1 MPSIYLS
8 PTSLGG
14 TPYPSGKD
22 EEYYMNQIAD
32 AMIPYLRAND
42 ISFSRNNPGDT
53 LTEILDQSNAQ
64 NYDLH
69 LSLRSNTSP
78 ERLVGV
84 MQGPDVYYHAY
95 SKSGQQA
102 AALLGENLTS
112 IYPHQS
118 LVSVIPSTTLKE
130 VIHTSAP
137 SVYMEIAYHDNK
149 EDEDWIINHIDDIA
163 QNIVLSLTQY
173 FHLPFQPVQ
182 QAVKTR

>member
-8 PTSLGG
+8 PASQIG

-22 EEYYMNQIAD
+22 EEYYMNLIAD
-32 AMIPYLRAND
+32 AMVPYLRANH

-53 LTEILDQSNAQ
+53 LTEILNQSNEQ

-69 LSLRSNTSP
+69 LSLHSNTSP
-78 ERLVGV
+78 ERLPGV
-84 MQGPDVYYHAY
+84 MQGPDIYYYAY
-95 SKSGQQA
+95 SKQGQQA
-102 AALLGENLTS
+102 AALAGKNLTS

-137 SVYMEIAYHDNK
+137 AIVIEVGYHDNK
-149 EDEDWIINHIDDIA
+149 EDEEWIINHIDEIA
-163 QNIVLSLTQY
+163 KNIVLSLTQY
-173 FHLPFQPVQ
+173 FDLPFIPEN
-182 QAVKTR
+182 QAVNTI